1 VGEGA
6 VAFTIDLA
14 ACFLFFVLKKNFVL
28 FLELVKTKE
37 KYLFKVLYAQINV
50 RNTQYSQ
57 RKKNLWLHPQK
68 RFMSKLSIE
77 LPTQFL
83 PLPKLSPN

>member
-1 VGEGA
+1 MGEGA

-14 ACFLFFVLKKNFVL
+14 AFVLFFVLKKNFVL

-37 KYLFKVLYAQINV
+37 KYLLKVLYAQINV

-57 RKKNLWLHPQK
+57 RKKRSLATP
-68 RFMSKLSIE
+68 
-77 LPTQFL
+77 
-83 PLPKLSPN
+83 PKKVYEQVLDL

>member
-57 RKKNLWLHPQK
+57 RKKI
-68 RFMSKLSIE
+68 SGY
-77 LPTQFL
+77 T
-83 PLPKLSPN
+83 PKKGL